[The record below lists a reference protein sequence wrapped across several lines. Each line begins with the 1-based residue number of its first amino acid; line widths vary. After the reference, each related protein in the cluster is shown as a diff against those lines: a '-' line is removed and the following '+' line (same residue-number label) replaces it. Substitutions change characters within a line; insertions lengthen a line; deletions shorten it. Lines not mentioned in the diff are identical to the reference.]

1 MQDTDRGALAH
12 MPAGVKS
19 RLDALRALGVDTETA
34 AESVMDRLDRDY
46 LRGRMSEREY
56 DAACRGIDA
65 WCRR

>member
-34 AESVMDRLDRDY
+34 AEAVMDRLDRQFMA
-46 LRGRMSEREY
+46 GRMSEREY

>member
-1 MQDTDRGALAH
+1 

-56 DAACRGIDA
+56 DAACRGVDA

>member
-1 MQDTDRGALAH
+1 MSDTDRGALAH

-34 AESVMDRLDRDY
+34 AEAVMDRLDRQFMA
-46 LRGRMSEREY
+46 GRMSEREY